1 MKRVWKT
8 ADSIPADGRFLVRL
22 DGKPLHV
29 PGGTILRVPF
39 TALAKAIAL
48 EWAQV
53 PENFTPDD
61 LPLTSLTTTAQNR
74 VSAARPDIINQ
85 LVRYGLNDLLCYRAV
100 DPPALAAYQHDSWQ
114 PWLDWAARTLDVQLA
129 TGTGILPI
137 AQPPASLNI
146 LTALLTTRSDYEL
159 AGLGVIVPALGSL
172 VLGLAL
178 LHGALQP
185 ATACVLSEL
194 DTLWQEQKWGTD
206 SQTAF
211 GRQQLVAEVEVTAR
225 FWDLCRL

>member
-1 MKRVWKT
+1 
-8 ADSIPADGRFLVRL
+8 
-22 DGKPLHV
+22 
-29 PGGTILRVPF
+29 
-39 TALAKAIAL
+39 
-48 EWAQV
+48 
-53 PENFTPDD
+53 
-61 LPLTSLTTTAQNR
+61 
-74 VSAARPDIINQ
+74 
-85 LVRYGLNDLLCYRAV
+85 
-100 DPPALAAYQHDSWQ
+100 
-114 PWLDWAARTLDVQLA
+114 
-129 TGTGILPI
+129 
-137 AQPPASLNI
+137 
-146 LTALLTTRSDYEL
+146 LTTRSDYEL

>member
-8 ADSIPADGRFLVRL
+8 ADSVPADGGFLVRL

-39 TALAKAIAL
+39 MALAKAIAL

-53 PENFTPDD
+53 PENFTRDN
-61 LPLTSLTTTAQNR
+61 LPLTRLTTTAQDR
-74 VSAARPDIINQ
+74 VSSARPDIITQ
-85 LVRYGLNDLLCYRAV
+85 LVQYGLNDLLCYRAA
-100 DPPALAAYQHDSWQ
+100 DPPALAAYQHESWQ
-114 PWLDWAARTLDVQLA
+114 PWLDWAARTLNIHLT
-129 TGTGILPI
+129 TGTEILPI
-137 AQPPASLNI
+137 AQPPASLVI
-146 LTALLTTRSDYEL
+146 LTALLATRSDYEL

-185 ATACVLSEL
+185 ATACALSEL
-194 DTLWQEQKWGTD
+194 EALWQEQKWGTD
-206 SQTAF
+206 SQTTIS
-211 GRQQLVAEVEVTAR
+211 RQKLIAEVEVTAR
-225 FWDLCRL
+225 FWDLCRA